1 MFKNADEAMDY
12 FLAFKVNKGPVKDF
26 KNQDFFVLSPNN
38 LKQLYIEKKITNYQS
53 FFKEFY
59 L

>member
-12 FLAFKVNKGPVKDF
+12 YLAFKVNNGPVKSF
-26 KNQDFFVLSPNN
+26 KKQDFFVLSQNN
-38 LKQLYIEKKITNYQS
+38 LKQLYIDKNIKNYQA